1 MTFTTIA
8 ARPRVAAALG
18 LLLGAAPLAAQA
30 EMTRYDL
37 DPEHTVV
44 AFMIDHIG
52 YAKVLGQF
60 TEVSG
65 HFMYDAETR
74 ELGAVRVSVPI
85 ASVETFNDARD
96 GHILSEDFLWADQQ
110 PEMVFTADGG
120 QPETDTT
127 GTVTGTLSLRGAE
140 APLMLDVTLNKVAAY
155 PFGHGKETVGISAR
169 GSVLRSDFGST
180 YALGG
185 GIVGDAVDIII
196 EAEAI
201 VAE

>member
-1 MTFTTIA
+1 MTSTTIL
-8 ARPRVAAALG
+8 ARRCSAMVLG
-18 LLLGAAPLAAQA
+18 LVLGAAPLAAQA
-30 EMTRYDL
+30 EMKRYEL

-74 ELGAVRVSVPI
+74 ELGEVRVSVPI

-110 PEMVFTADGG
+110 PEMVFTANGG
-120 QPETDTT
+120 DPETDTT
-127 GTVTGTLSLRGAE
+127 GSVTGTLSLRGAE
-140 APLMLDVTLNKVAAY
+140 APLTLDVTLNKVADY

-196 EAEAI
+196 EAEALA
-201 VAE
+201 AE